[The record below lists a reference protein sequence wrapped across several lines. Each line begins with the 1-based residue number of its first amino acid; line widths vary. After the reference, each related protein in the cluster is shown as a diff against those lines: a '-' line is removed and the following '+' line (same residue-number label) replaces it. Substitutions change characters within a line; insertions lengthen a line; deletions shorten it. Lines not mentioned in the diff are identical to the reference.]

1 MGRYINLHVAT
12 EHPVSAAHHV
22 GGWRIGV
29 RQHPESH
36 GLSNTITINVTKERD
51 RVA

>member
-12 EHPVSAAHHV
+12 EHPVSSASCW
-22 GGWRIGV
+22 GLENRV

-36 GLSNTITINVTKERD
+36 GPSNTITINVTKERD
-51 RVA
+51 RAA